1 MKYGYARVSTVGQAR
16 NGTSLE
22 GQREELIRAG
32 AEAVYADA
40 YTGTTSHRPELAKLM
55 DVLKAGDEIIVTK
68 LDRISRSLRD
78 GLELV
83 DTFRGKGVAVNVL
96 NMGKFDDTPNGK
108 LMRSIFF
115 AFAEFE
121 HDMIIARTQEGLERK
136 KASGWQPGRKR
147 KEIEITEGNIEEQC
161 RALGISRATYYRR
174 RKENDHRVKDTD
186 V

>member
-16 NGTSLE
+16 NGTSLD
-22 GQREELIRAG
+22 GQREELLRAG

-40 YTGTTSHRPELAKLM
+40 YTGTTSHRPELEKLM
-55 DVLKAGDEIIVTK
+55 GVLKAGDEIIVTK

-83 DTFRGKGVAVNVL
+83 EAFRGKGVAVNVL

-136 KASGWQPGRKR
+136 RAKGWRPGRKR
-147 KEIEITEGNIEEQC
+147 KSVEVTAGNVETQC
-161 RALGISRATYYRR
+161 KALGISRSTYYRR
-174 RKENDHRVKDTD
+174 LKENGGL
-186 V
+186 